1 MAPPV
6 PRARASARPI
16 VGGDAPSRAL
26 QCELALV
33 RLLSATLS
41 PSRVLSAQ
49 DKISQ

>member
-6 PRARASARPI
+6 PRVLASVRPI
-16 VGGDAPSRAL
+16 VGGDAPSHAL

-33 RLLSATLS
+33 RLLSATVS

-49 DKISQ
+49 DKIGQ